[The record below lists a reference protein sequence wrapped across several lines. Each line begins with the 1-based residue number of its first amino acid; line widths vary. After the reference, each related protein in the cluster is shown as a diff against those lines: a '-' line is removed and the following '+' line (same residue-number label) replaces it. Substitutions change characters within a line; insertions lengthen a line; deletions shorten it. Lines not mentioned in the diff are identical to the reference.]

1 MVQNKHTW
9 QLENEEGNEID
20 PHRKSQIAQ
29 QSNCLAIKIV
39 RQSNQKIGKSQI
51 TQQSNCGQIAWQ

>member
-1 MVQNKHTW
+1 MILKSQMVVQNKHTW

-29 QSNCLAIKIV
+29 QSNL
-39 RQSNQKIGKSQI
+39 
-51 TQQSNCGQIAWQ
+51 GQVVWQ